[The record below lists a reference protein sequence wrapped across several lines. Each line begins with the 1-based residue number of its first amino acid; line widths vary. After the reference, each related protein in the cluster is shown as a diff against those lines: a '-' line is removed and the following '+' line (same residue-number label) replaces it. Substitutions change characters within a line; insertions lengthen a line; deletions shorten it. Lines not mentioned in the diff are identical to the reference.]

1 MNSDFN
7 TKQIIKTL
15 KKWTEDGVGSPS
27 LLISLD
33 DDLFYVS
40 YYQGMGNSD
49 YTSVDKFL
57 PQYKTVI
64 ERLYREGKLK
74 ASGQPFTLYPDS
86 DRFRK
91 LRLETENMKVN
102 EQVR

>member
-40 YYQGMGNSD
+40 YYQGMGSSD
-49 YTSVDKFL
+49 YNSIDKFL

-64 ERLYREGKLK
+64 EQLYREGKLR

>member
-1 MNSDFN
+1 MDTDFN
-7 TKQIIKTL
+7 TEQIIETL
-15 KKWTEDGVGSPS
+15 KTWTEDGFSSPS

-49 YTSVDKFL
+49 YTSIDKFL
-57 PQYKTVI
+57 PQYKTVS
-64 ERLYREGKLK
+64 EQLYREGKLK
-74 ASGQPFTLYPDS
+74 VSGQPFSLYPDS

-91 LRLETENMKVN
+91 LRLETGNTKIN
-102 EQVR
+102 E

>member
-7 TKQIIKTL
+7 SDKIIETL
-15 KKWTEDGVGSPS
+15 KRWTEDGTSSPS

-33 DDLFYVS
+33 DNSFYVS

-49 YTSVDKFL
+49 YTSIDKL
-57 PQYKTVI
+57 SPQYKTLI
-64 ERLYREGKLK
+64 EKFYREGKLK

-91 LRLETENMKVN
+91 LKFETGNM
-102 EQVR
+102 

>member
-40 YYQGMGNSD
+40 YYQGMGSSD
-49 YTSVDKFL
+49 YNSIDKFL

-64 ERLYREGKLK
+64 EQLYREGKLR

-91 LRLETENMKVN
+91 LRLETGKTNQHVGKP
-102 EQVR
+102 

>member
-15 KKWTEDGVGSPS
+15 KKWTEHGVGAPS

-40 YYQGMGNSD
+40 YYQGMGSSD
-49 YTSVDKFL
+49 YNSIDKFL

-64 ERLYREGKLK
+64 EQLYREGKLR

-91 LRLETENMKVN
+91 LRLEAGKTN
-102 EQVR
+102 QHVRKP